1 MLATGHIIKIPVK
14 TILIGVDLTEED
26 AKLLALMHL
35 LGGDNTELFNVQ
47 NYDVGKIFEKIRI
60 SLGLMRQ
67 VSAVNI
73 KVARCWRN
81 WNCTDLE

>member
-1 MLATGHIIKIPVK
+1 
-14 TILIGVDLTEED
+14 
-26 AKLLALMHL
+26 MHL

-73 KVARCWRN
+73 KVQDVGEIGIAQI
-81 WNCTDLE
+81 

>member
-1 MLATGHIIKIPVK
+1 MIKFMLSTGHIIKIPVK

-26 AKLLALMHL
+26 AKLLAVMHL
-35 LGGDNTELFNVQ
+35 LGGDNTELFNVH

-67 VSAVNI
+67 V
-73 KVARCWRN
+73 
-81 WNCTDLE
+81 

>member
-1 MLATGHIIKIPVK
+1 MIKFMLATGHIIKIPVK

-26 AKLLALMHL
+26 AKLLAVMHL

-67 VSAVNI
+67 V
-73 KVARCWRN
+73 
-81 WNCTDLE
+81 